1 MKTLFQRPWIWALLG
16 IGVLWGLLSVGA
28 GQMNLGSL
36 SGILASA
43 ALLSVVATG
52 QMLVVTT
59 GNGAVDLSIPSVM
72 TLAGF
77 VATRL
82 VDGQDARLGPGLLAV
97 VALGVAVGWINSFI
111 VSRLHIPPVI
121 ATLAVGYGLTTAT
134 LVYNR
139 GFTTYAV
146 SPWLAYVAGG
156 RVLGCPVILLLAGG
170 LAAGASWLLHGTVY
184 GRNLSAAGQNA
195 RAAHLAGV
203 PVGATTRVAY
213 VLSGALAA
221 LGGLLLSGRVSGA
234 FLQMG
239 DPFLLQ
245 SLGAVVVGGSA
256 ILGGRGTALGTLL
269 GAVFLS
275 MIVTT
280 MAVLRIV
287 GGFQDVVQGIFIVL
301 VLAVGTRRAT
311 SAGPTAGP
319 RVRAPRPV
327 PAAAT

>member
-16 IGVLWGLLSVGA
+16 IGVLWVLLSVGA

-43 ALLSVVATG
+43 ALLSVVAIG

-72 TLAGF
+72 TLSGF
-77 VATRL
+77 VATSL
-82 VDGQDARLGPGLLAV
+82 VNGQDARLWLGVLAV
-97 VALGVAVGWINSFI
+97 VALGAVVGWINSFI

-121 ATLAVGYGLTTAT
+121 ATLAVGYVLTTAT

-146 SPWLAYVAGG
+146 SPRLAYVAGG
-156 RVLGCPVILLLAGG
+156 RVLGCPVILLVAVL

-184 GRNLSAAGQNA
+184 GRNLSAVGQNS

-203 PVGATTRVAY
+203 SVVATTRVAY

-269 GAVFLS
+269 GSVFLS

-301 VLAVGTRRAT
+301 VLAVGTRRAASST
-311 SAGPTAGP
+311 DNAGL
-319 RVRAPRPV
+319 RVRPKTPV